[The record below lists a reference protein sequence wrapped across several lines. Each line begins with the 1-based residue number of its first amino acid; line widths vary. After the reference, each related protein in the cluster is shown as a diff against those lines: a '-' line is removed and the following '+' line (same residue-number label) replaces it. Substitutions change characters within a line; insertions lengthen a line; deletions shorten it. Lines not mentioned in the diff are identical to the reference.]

1 MRLLKKKYW
10 NRVIVVMI
18 LVSIAFIDY
27 AIAQNDVIA
36 DVRTAIKTGSSKEL
50 SQYFGSVVV
59 LNFDGEKSNYSKS
72 QAEFVLKDFFKKYEP
87 LDVEYIHQGDSKKGF
102 KYIMGKYRSEN
113 GSFRIYILF
122 KRSDNTFYVDTM
134 DFTKE

>member
-1 MRLLKKKYW
+1 MKKQRTFLLAAILLLTFSPGY
-10 NRVIVVMI
+10 VV
-18 LVSIAFIDY
+18 
-27 AIAQNDVIA
+27 IAQNDIISN
-36 DVRTAIKTGSSKEL
+36 VRTAIKSGSSKEL

-87 LDVEYIHQGDSKKGF
+87 VDVEYIHQGDSKKGF

-122 KRSDNTFYVDTM
+122 KKDDSQYYVDTM
-134 DFTKE
+134 DFTRE